1 MIARVLSYPGIIIA
15 WDLQTQET
23 MPTGGGASCAP
34 SPPMR
39 GRTGIIDSFM
49 TDHMR
54 KTRA

>member
-15 WDLQTQET
+15 WDLQTRET